1 MNKGNLLGILSL
13 TDFHRWTE
21 AFLRTGGVRREIV
34 APPPSPTGPSPFP
47 SPEGKG
53 RNHRDTPIRR
63 TKASCCPLLVSTI
76 AETLCV
82 LCMPKAF
89 CGLKTCAKMLCK
101 LCGLCERKNSPA
113 SLKRPFS
120 HWGCIL
126 FLTDLHRWTEHTKFH
141 RDIKSTDNTEPYSH
155 LWQ

>member
-1 MNKGNLLGILSL
+1 MCVFVNSFYEYRKVIGCFVSHRFSQMNRGLS
-13 TDFHRWTE
+13 
-21 AFLRTGGVRREIV
+21 ANRE
-34 APPPSPTGPSPFP
+34 STQRDSGPSPFP
-47 SPEGKG
+47 NWPLPLPLPRREG

-113 SLKRPFS
+113 TFKHPFS
-120 HWGCIL
+120 YSGCVL
-126 FLTDLHRWTEHTKFH
+126 FLTE
-141 RDIKSTDNTEPYSH
+141 
-155 LWQ
+155 